1 MVMSTR
7 EQRRKLERENRKHPA
22 TLQEVPRHEWP
33 NPDAPQVRV
42 LRSRDFL
49 VQIWEEPLPT
59 LVRLS
64 VSRTTH
70 NGQRWDDGIT
80 WDELQRIKR
89 EAGYGNHDAVEVFP
103 ADRDVV
109 NVANMRHLFVLA
121 DPLSFAWRN
130 GLDFAGVKIK

>member
-7 EQRRKLERENRKHPA
+7 EQRRQLERENRKFPP

-33 NPDAPQVRV
+33 NPNAPQVRV

-49 VQIWEEPLPT
+49 VQVFSEPLPA

-64 VSRTTH
+64 VCRTRH
-70 NGQRWDDGIT
+70 NGARWDDGIT
-80 WDELQRIKR
+80 WDDLQRVKR
-89 EAGYGNHDAVEVFP
+89 EAGYSDKDAVEVFP
-103 ADRDVV
+103 ADCDVV

-121 DPLSFAWRN
+121 EPLSFAWRH